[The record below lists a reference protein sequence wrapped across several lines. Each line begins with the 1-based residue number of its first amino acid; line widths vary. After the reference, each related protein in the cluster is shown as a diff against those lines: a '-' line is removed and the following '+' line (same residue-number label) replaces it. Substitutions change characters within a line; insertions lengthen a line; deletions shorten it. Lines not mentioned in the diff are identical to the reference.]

1 MSKILVVDD
10 EEAIRISVTE
20 ILEYEQ
26 FEVVQAENGREAVK
40 RLETETFDLMLIDLI
55 MPVTEGIETIRIV
68 HKKYPNFKIIAMSGG
83 GRVNPDNY
91 LQIAAQFGANATIA
105 KPFDREQLLA
115 VIDET
120 LALPSEA

>member
-68 HKKYPNFKIIAMSGG
+68 HKKYPNFKIIAMTGG